1 MKTTTLQ
8 DGTTLYKTV
17 KGRRRDEGNIW
28 ATIKTCR
35 VGGELI
41 ELKDRNSAG
50 LRNEIMR
57 LVALE

>member
-1 MKTTTLQ
+1 M
-8 DGTTLYKTV
+8 TV